1 MALETDWMENYILIQ
16 TEDSLTSTELF
27 QLNNQLL
34 GSDDIQKI
42 DYVLFDASK
51 VKNIYVNEHDA
62 RRLAAS
68 DSIASTYITNKP
80 VKIAF
85 ITDNQELRLLFDS
98 YIETCKQLNINWE
111 MNIFDRLESAYEW
124 STA

>member
-1 MALETDWMENYILIQ
+1 MALQTDWMGNYILIQ

-51 VKNIYVNEHDA
+51 VKNIYINENDA

-80 VKIAF
+80 VKLAF

-98 YIETCKQLNINWE
+98 YIETCKQLNITWE
-111 MNIFDRLESAYEW
+111 MNIFDRLETAYEW